1 MTPSNTIDAI
11 AAAGAKPA
19 IALKPGTP
27 AEAVF
32 PYINDLFMVL
42 VMTVE
47 PGFGGQSFMA
57 DMLPKIREI
66 RKKAP
71 DIRIQ
76 VDGGINAGTG
86 RLCAEAGADVL
97 VAGSYIFGAADRA
110 AIGVYDLAEQKYYQ
124 EDLEGFMEIA
134 GLSGSV
140 TEMNG
145 QPYIHL
151 HAALADQRN
160 IVHGGHVISLRVG
173 ATCEMFVRVLEGEV
187 TREKD
192 AGLGIN
198 LWKF

>member
-1 MTPSNTIDAI
+1 MDYRRFGDTYMLRIDVGEEILQSLKELCEKEGIRLAQVNAI
-11 AAAGAKPA
+11 
-19 IALKPGTP
+19 
-27 AEAVF
+27 
-32 PYINDLFMVL
+32 
-42 VMTVE
+42 
-47 PGFGGQSFMA
+47 
-57 DMLPKIREI
+57 
-66 RKKAP
+66 
-71 DIRIQ
+71 
-76 VDGGINAGTG
+76 
-86 RLCAEAGADVL
+86 
-97 VAGSYIFGAADRA
+97 GAADRA
-110 AIGVYDLAEQKYYQ
+110 AIGVYDLAEQKYHQ
-124 EDLEGFMEIA
+124 EDREGFMEIA